1 MRPAKTLAFVAFITV
16 SLSGCSVFHRQP
28 PPQAPALQTG
38 QGAIEEEQKKEQ
50 QGPPDAPLPQPS
62 AESAPPQLP
71 PPPPPKVKKVRK
83 KPTLAQTAPPAVPAG
98 TEQAAVHPVAGANSP
113 VANSPIGDLTTGDA
127 AAGQQMKHHT
137 TNLIAQTEQGLAA
150 IKRPLSQEQQTT
162 EEEIRTFLKQAKVA
176 LDNGDSDGAHTLATK
191 AKLLLDE
198 LTKQ

>member
-28 PPQAPALQTG
+28 PPQPPALQTG

-62 AESAPPQLP
+62 AETVPPQLP
-71 PPPPPKVKKVRK
+71 PPKPPKVKKVRK
-83 KPTLAQTAPPAVPAG
+83 KPTLAQTAPPAAPAS
-98 TEQAAVHPVAGANSP
+98 TEQAAVHPPVAGS
-113 VANSPIGDLTTGDA
+113 NSPIGDLTTGDA
-127 AAGQQMKHHT
+127 AAGQQMKHDT

-162 EEEIRTFLKQAKVA
+162 EGEIRTFLKQAKVA